1 MAGRRCCFAAAA
13 GGACA
18 PIDCEVSRPYKLTM
32 FQTFDDVSCPGAA
45 PERVRALR
53 RELKARKLQGF
64 LVPHSDEHQDEFLPP
79 SAERL
84 RWLTGFSGSAGAAI
98 VLDSAALLLVDG
110 RYTLQARDQ
119 ADGSIFEVLQT
130 PEAKASTWLTA
141 KLPKGGVIGYDPKLH
156 TMKKI
161 ERLTESLGKVGI
173 TLKPQE
179 TNPIDQLWS
188 DRPAPPS
195 APVVPQELERAGRSA
210 KEKIAEVQE
219 TLKCAKTDAVLL
231 SMLDSI
237 AWLFNIRGADISHSP
252 LALAFAIVP
261 VRGKPQLFIDPA
273 KIGSNVRGH
282 LKAVAEV
289 LAPDALDGRLEAL
302 GEKAAR
308 VRLDPETT
316 PVRFAQALEANG
328 AKVVKG
334 DDPCILPKA
343 IKTEAEIEGARA
355 AHIRDGAAMVNF
367 LAWLDDTAPSGGVDE
382 VGAAMKLEDF
392 RRDTGELKDI
402 SFDSI
407 SAAGP
412 HGAVVHYRPT
422 IANNI
427 KLRPRS
433 LYLIDSGGQY
443 ADGTTD
449 ITRTVAIGTP
459 TAKMRRDYTLVLKGH
474 IGIAAAR
481 FPKGTRG
488 QDLDPLAR
496 RPLWEAG
503 LDFDHGTGH
512 GVGSYLCVHEPPQ
525 RLSRHGTVPFQPGM
539 ILSNEPG
546 LYREGEYGI
555 RLENLVLVTPPA
567 PIKGGNRDMM
577 GFETLTLVPFD
588 RRLIDPDLLTR
599 DELLGLNAY
608 HAEVRRKIGPL
619 VKGRARA
626 WLRQATAPLG
636 ARS

>member
-1 MAGRRCCFAAAA
+1 
-13 GGACA
+13 
-18 PIDCEVSRPYKLTM
+18 M
-32 FQTFDDVSCPGAA
+32 FQTFDEVSSPGAA
-45 PERVRALR
+45 PERVKALR
-53 RELKARKLQGF
+53 RELKARQLDGF
-64 LVPHSDEHQDEFLPP
+64 LVPHSDEHQNEFLPP

-84 RWLTGFSGSAGAAI
+84 RWLTGFTGSAGTAI
-98 VLDSAALLLVDG
+98 VLENAAALFVDG

-119 ADGSIFEVLQT
+119 SGGSIFEVSQI
-130 PEAKASTWLTA
+130 PEAKASKWLAA
-141 KLPKGGVIGYDPKLH
+141 KLPKGGVVGYDPKLH
-156 TMKKI
+156 TIKEI
-161 ERLTESLGKVGI
+161 GRLTESLGKAGI
-173 TLKPQE
+173 TLSPQA
-179 TNPIDQLWS
+179 TNPIDLLWS
-188 DRPAPPS
+188 DRPAPPA
-195 APVVPQELERAGRSA
+195 APVVPQDIELAGRSA
-210 KEKIAEVQE
+210 KEKIAEIQKG
-219 TLKCAKTDAVLL
+219 LKGAKTDAVLL

-261 VRGKPQLFIDPA
+261 ARGKPQLFIDPA
-273 KIGSNVRGH
+273 KLGGNVRGH
-282 LKAVAEV
+282 LKAAAEI
-289 LAPDALDGRLEAL
+289 LPPEALEARLKAL
-302 GEKAAR
+302 GEKSAR

-316 PVRFAQALEANG
+316 PIRFAQALEAAA
-328 AKVVKG
+328 AKIVKG

-343 IKTEAEIEGARA
+343 IKTKAEIEGARA
-355 AHIRDGAAMVNF
+355 AHVRDGAAMVRF
-367 LAWLDDTAPSGGVDE
+367 LAWLDATAPSGRVDE
-382 VGAAMKLEDF
+382 VGAAIKLEEF

-422 IANNI
+422 RAASL

-443 ADGTTD
+443 PDGTTD
-449 ITRTVAIGTP
+449 ITRTVAIGGP
-459 TAKMRRDYTLVLKGH
+459 TVKMRRDYTLVLKGH
-474 IGIAAAR
+474 IAISTAR

-488 QDLDPLAR
+488 QDLDPFAR

-525 RLSRHGTVPFQPGM
+525 RLSRYGTAEFQPGM

-546 LYREGEYGI
+546 LYREGQYGI

-567 PIKGGNRDMM
+567 AIKGGDREMM

-588 RRLIDPDLLTR
+588 RRLIDPSLLTR
-599 DELLGLNAY
+599 DELSWLNAY
-608 HAEVRRKIGPL
+608 HAEVRRRIGPL
-619 VKGRARA
+619 LKGWDKA
-626 WLRQATAPLG
+626 WLSQATAPIG
-636 ARS
+636 